1 MTQFP
6 VPASLQKSIDNT
18 NVDYARVGSSGL
30 RVSSPILGAM
40 SLGSSKWLPWVLD
53 EEKSLEI
60 LKAAYDRGINTW
72 DTANAYSNGIS
83 EEIIGKALPKFSIPR
98 EKVIILTKCFLHVGE
113 DSSVFT
119 APFGGVLSQSKD
131 YVNQGGLSRA
141 AIFNAVE
148 ASLRRL
154 GTSYIDLFQIH
165 RFDPTTP
172 IEETMKALHDLVQT
186 GKVRY
191 IGASSMWATQFVRMQ
206 AVAERN
212 GWTKFISMQNLYNL
226 CYREEE
232 REMIR
237 YCNDTGVGILPYSPN
252 FGGKLARPLG
262 QDDSIR
268 SKTPGPISLDLRP
281 DEEEIIRR
289 VEKLAIEK
297 GWKMSNVNLAWHHTK
312 GTIPIVGFNSVAR
325 IDEACDARGKTLTA
339 EDVKFLEEPYVPKP
353 VFGLFD

>member
-1 MTQFP
+1 MAQFP
-6 VPASLQKSIDNT
+6 VPQSLQKSIANT
-18 NVDYARVGSSGL
+18 KVDYARVGSSGL

-72 DTANAYSNGIS
+72 DTANAYSNGVS
-83 EEIIGKALPKFSIPR
+83 EEIIGKALQKFSIPR
-98 EKVIILTKCFLHVGE
+98 GKVVILTKCFLYVGE
-113 DSSVFT
+113 DASVFT

-191 IGASSMWATQFVRMQ
+191 IGASSMWATQFARMQ

-262 QDDSIR
+262 QEDSTR
-268 SKTPGPISLDLRP
+268 SKTPGPVSLDLRP
-281 DEEEIIRR
+281 DEEEIVRR
-289 VEKLAIEK
+289 VEKLAVEK

-325 IDEACDARGKTLTA
+325 IEEGCDARGKTLTA
-339 EDVKFLEEPYVPKP
+339 EEVKFLEEPYVPKP

>member
-1 MTQFP
+1 MAQFP
-6 VPASLQKSIDNT
+6 IPASLQKSIET
-18 NVDYARVGSSGL
+18 TKVDYVRLGSSGL

-40 SLGSSKWLPWVLD
+40 SLGSTQWMPWVLD

-83 EEIIGKALPKFSIPR
+83 EEVIGKALRKFSIPR
-98 EKVIILTKCFLHVGE
+98 EKIIILTKCFLHVGE
-113 DSSVFT
+113 EPGIFT
-119 APFGGVLSQSKD
+119 APFGEALNRTKD

-141 AIFNAVE
+141 SIFNSVE
-148 ASLRRL
+148 ASLKRL
-154 GTSYIDLFQIH
+154 GTDYIDLYQIH

-172 IEETMKALHDLVQT
+172 IEETMKALHDLVQA

-191 IGASSMWATQFVRMQ
+191 IGASSMWATQFARMQ
-206 AVAERN
+206 TVAELN
-212 GWTKFISMQNLYNL
+212 GWTKFVSMQNYYHL

-232 REMIR
+232 REMNR
-237 YCNDTGVGILPYSPN
+237 YCKDTGVGIIPYSPN

-262 QDDSIR
+262 QNDSTR
-268 SKTPGPISLDLRP
+268 AKTPGPISSDLRP

-289 VEKLAIEK
+289 VEKLAVEK
-297 GWKMSNVNLAWHHTK
+297 GWKMSHVNLAWHHTK
-312 GTIPIVGFNSVAR
+312 GTVPIVGFNSIAR

-339 EDVKFLEEPYVPKP
+339 EEVKFLEEPYVPKP
-353 VFGLFD
+353 IFGLFD